1 MKPDQVELLKTFDG
15 LYHESMSTLPDGW
28 IGPLVDMLQTMRQLS
43 LIDPVHPKIVEW
55 VTLRVERTSTSG
67 ATAFAHP
74 LLPPAQWSAGRTF
87 ACLEALSA
95 FGAAV
100 KETCEKCGHPGAAC
114 QIGQMTFFLCEEH
127 GSIARERLTEKVE
140 AYEERIRFR
149 NEVSVLF
156 QKHSPVALH
165 VSTHNF
171 TILRQ
176 ALRDIKQIVDDRGLV
191 GKVYVT
197 RVEESEGQL
206 FLSARYDKDVDP
218 ASNFEIEDIIHHAQW
233 QSDQASLAAN
243 KDDRDDA
250 R

>member
-1 MKPDQVELLKTFDG
+1 MSPDQVKLLKTFNG
-15 LYHESMSTLPDGW
+15 LYHDSMSTLPDGW

-43 LIDPVHPKIVEW
+43 LVDPIHPKIETW
-55 VTLRVERTSTSG
+55 VALRVERTSTSG
-67 ATAFAHP
+67 AIAFAHP
-74 LLPPAQWSAGRTF
+74 ALPSDQWGQERAY
-87 ACLEALSA
+87 ACFEALSV

-114 QIGQMTFFLCEEH
+114 QIGQMTFYLCEEH
-127 GSIARERLTEKVE
+127 GSVARDRLTEKVE

-176 ALRDIKQIVDDRGLV
+176 ALRDIKQIVDERGLA
-191 GKVYVT
+191 GKVFVT
-197 RVEESEGQL
+197 KVHESEGQL
-206 FLSARYDKDVDP
+206 FLSARCDQADP
-218 ASNFEIEDIIHHAQW
+218 VTQFEVQDIIKHAEW
-233 QSDQASLAAN
+233 EADQASLARN
-243 KDDRDDA
+243 KEDGDDA
-250 R
+250 